1 MTNCNILEELGEC
14 IKSAKPS
21 CRFSQKQL
29 MTYFLGEKLE
39 EEIRKQKK
47 QNYSHAKEME
57 ENGLGEDF

>member
-57 ENGLGEDF
+57 